1 MCWVITS
8 TKLAVVQCESS
19 VGGSPRTATRIT
31 PPFFGTW
38 ASATVPSVT
47 KAVSTRARAA
57 IRPVSLIADLLGRAR
72 ARPGAGP
79 EGAAIDRDRRG
90 DGDVVRGGERGDGE
104 LGLTDGPLDPH
115 LRRGLHA
122 GGVRAPGAHAGQVVV
137 PAVEARRRIELLVLL
152 LGALGGHHLPPQ
164 LAPRLPALGAA
175 AVGP

>member
-122 GGVRAPGAHAGQVVV
+122 GGVRAPRAPAG
-137 PAVEARRRIELLVLL
+137 PGGGGGGPGSRGREGTPSPGDGGS
-152 LGALGGHHLPPQ
+152 GALPG
-164 LAPRLPALGAA
+164 PASPG
-175 AVGP
+175 